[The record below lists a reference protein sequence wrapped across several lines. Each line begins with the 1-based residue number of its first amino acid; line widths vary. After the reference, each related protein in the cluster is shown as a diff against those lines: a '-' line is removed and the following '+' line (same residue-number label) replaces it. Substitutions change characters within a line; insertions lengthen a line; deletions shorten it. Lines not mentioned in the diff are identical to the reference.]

1 MFLNGEFDSKL
12 RLRLRSD
19 GGFRILMMSD
29 LHHAPDTGRECIDN
43 METLIAKSNPDFVL
57 LGGDNTTGKAD
68 MAGFLPLLK
77 DISGPMERRG
87 IPWAHVFGNHDI
99 SSDLT
104 KEAQQAEYERLPHCV
119 SRKGDD
125 SLPGCGNW
133 FIPVYDE
140 NDAPVFGIWGL
151 DSHQDFATPSAPFEY
166 GGNLINDILMPER
179 LSTGSDDEALT
190 FEQVEWYVITS
201 KRIEAEL
208 GRKLPSM
215 MIFHIP
221 LQEFNA
227 VARNP
232 LRTGMRGEYNEK
244 VCASEL
250 NAGMFAAC
258 LRRGDVKAIFCGHDH
273 NNTFDGVYCGIRLG
287 YDGSV
292 GPHAYGLRKT
302 DPRNDREALR
312 CGRIIDINAGG
323 EITTQLVLAHG

>member
-1 MFLNGEFDSKL
+1 MLLNGEFDSGI
-12 RLRLRSD
+12 RLRLRRD

-29 LHHAPDTGRECIDN
+29 LHHAPDTGRVCVDN
-43 METLIAKSNPDFVL
+43 METLMNRAKPDFVI

-77 DISGPMERRG
+77 DIAEPMECRG

-104 KEAQQAEYERLPHCV
+104 KEAQQAEYLKQPHCISGDV
-119 SRKGDD
+119 SG
-125 SLPGCGNW
+125 LPGCGNW
-133 FIPVYDE
+133 FIPVYDD

-151 DSHQDFATPSAPFEY
+151 DSHQDFATPSAPFDY
-166 GGNLINDILMPER
+166 DGNLLYDIMRPER
-179 LSTGSDDEALT
+179 LSTGSDDEPIT
-190 FEQVEWYVITS
+190 FEQVSWYYSVS
-201 KRIEAEL
+201 KRIESEL

-215 MIFHIP
+215 MVFHIP
-221 LQEFNA
+221 LHEFNS

-232 LRTGMRGEYNEK
+232 LRSGMRGEYNEK

-250 NAGMFAAC
+250 NSGLFAAC

-292 GPHAYGLRKT
+292 GPHAYGLKKN
-302 DPRNDREALR
+302 DPRDREALR
-312 CGRIIDINAGG
+312 GGRIIDIDSAGNIDTRMIYVNG
-323 EITTQLVLAHG
+323 